1 MPKSNSQGGKKSTT
15 TTEPLALTPI
25 IGTDGDDLIDLNGG
39 PNGPTT
45 AGDDLVYGGL
55 GNDTINGGGGNDEL
69 HGDEGI
75 DVIDG
80 GADNDII
87 YGGDGADILAGGTGN
102 DMIYGDA
109 GDDFIFGDPG
119 SDTIDGG
126 DGWDTVIYYGELDV
140 DYSFSEITE
149 VIGKGPNRETIVIG
163 YEVTALDGS
172 GDIDTLYNI
181 EEVVFISAPPGG
193 DIVTQSDAAVTRFD
207 QDAVVNLLAN
217 DFIVGGEL
225 GEGLEVRAILDIQ
238 IDLDGDNNI
247 DVDLIPDTATM
258 VDFESGV
265 LLNDGSYLYYDPL
278 TDELT
283 WDPNGVYDTQPAG
296 DRPVIYFWYEVQ
308 DADLNTAFG
317 DVAIA
322 VSYGTPTGSMGFEYM
337 GDTLYSILGLA
348 IYADG
353 PVDHYE
359 YWVTQLST
367 AGGGKIEERDASVP
381 GYDYDGDGDAEYRV
395 WTDPNGTTHEMNV
408 THELSENFGIS
419 TVTFTGI
426 DAGDSVTIEYY
437 TADGYT
443 KLGEDVVMFD
453 ELTPTATVDGVEY
466 YIYNAGETD
475 IGQFS
480 VVAAPDVEVFVD
492 DVVFV

>member
-1 MPKSNSQGGKKSTT
+1 MPSSKAGGGNKKQQPAEIIFNIIEGTT
-15 TTEPLALTPI
+15 
-25 IGTDGDDLIDLNGG
+25 GDDVIS
-39 PNGPTT
+39 T
-45 AGDDLVYGGL
+45 L
-55 GNDTINGGGGNDEL
+55 GNDTIDGGGGNDEL

-80 GADNDII
+80 GADNDLI

-102 DMIYGDA
+102 DIIYGDA

-126 DGWDTVIYYGELDV
+126 DGWDTVIYYGEPDV

-149 VIGKGPNRETIVIG
+149 VIGKGQNRETIVVG
-163 YEVTALDGS
+163 YEVAALDGS
-172 GDIDTLYNI
+172 GDTDTLYNI
-181 EEVVFISAPPGG
+181 EEVVFITAPSGG
-193 DIVTQSDAAVTRFD
+193 DIVTQSDAAVTRYD

-217 DFIVGGEL
+217 DFILGGEP
-225 GEGLEVRAILDIQ
+225 GEGLVVSAILDIQ
-238 IDLDGDNNI
+238 LDLDGDGEI

-258 VDFESGV
+258 ADFESGV
-265 LLNDGSYLYYDPL
+265 ELNDGGSILYYDPV
-278 TDELT
+278 TMELT
-283 WDPNGVYDTQPAG
+283 WDPNGVYNDQPG
-296 DRPVIYFWYEVQ
+296 PGESPPTIYFWYEVE
-308 DADLNTAFG
+308 DAEGNTAYG

-322 VSYGTPTGSMGFEYM
+322 VSYGTPTGAMGFEYM
-337 GDTLYSILGLA
+337 GDTLYSFLGLP

-367 AGGGKIEERDASVP
+367 AGGGMVEERDASVP

-395 WTDPNGTTHEMNV
+395 WTDPDGTTHEMNV

-419 TVTFTGI
+419 TITFTGI
-426 DAGDSVTIEYY
+426 DAGDTVTIEYY

-453 ELTPTATVDGVEY
+453 ALTPTNIDGLDY
-466 YIYNAGETD
+466 YIYNADETD

-480 VVAAPDVEVFVD
+480 VVAETDVEVFVD